1 MCPRIRIIQ
10 QIPFGHIKL
19 NIIIATVIM
28 PLIRHKRFLFLGL
41 SWLILL
47 SWNLGAQEMTN
58 SSMKTFMIYKFAQHI
73 EWDNEAEI
81 DTFKFG
87 IYGADRAFRSE
98 LSLLESVPLKNK
110 PIKIIQF
117 SRINDISETQVL
129 YIIYDNNPDVDR
141 IYDRLSGNNT
151 LLVTDRY
158 EKPNKIMINFLPME
172 ENMIQFEVNKANL
185 INEGLT
191 VMPDLLLLGGTE
203 IDVAGLY
210 RESQEALQDVM
221 EQVAVLYDS
230 LKEQSA
236 EIQIGKAEI
245 ESQKHQI
252 SEQQDNIQSQQE
264 EIRVREEK
272 LAELT
277 QEVEQQQGNLNTK
290 IELINKQTEK
300 LANQEK
306 EIEDRNS
313 VLDLIQQEIEN
324 QQQRIQDQKSEL
336 TAYATLVERQK
347 FVLYIIVAFCCL
359 IIGLVFFMHRGYM
372 IKKNANQKL
381 ERMNKAVREQNSQI
395 YKQKQEIQ
403 DKNEEL
409 LAQSDELKQ
418 ANEEI
423 TATNE
428 SLNTQKDELRYTLE
442 NLKLTQ
448 DQLIQSEKLASV
460 GQLTAGIAH
469 ELNNPVNFIS
479 GNVKPLKRDLDDI
492 FEILEKYEAIINK
505 HDLGKDFKDVESLKE
520 NLNFKLLTT
529 EIKKLL
535 EGISEGAQRSGD
547 IVKGLRSFS
556 RLDDDKFKNADLHD
570 GLDSTLIL
578 LYNKTKGRINV
589 HKEYG
594 ELPQVECLPSKINQV
609 FMNLLTNSI
618 QAIDGKGDIF
628 IATISSGIGVKIII
642 RDTGTGMTAEV
653 KKHIFEPFYTTK
665 DVGRGTG
672 LGLSISYGII
682 EQHNGNIDVI
692 SESGKGTE
700 FIISLPIVQPDSN

>member
-1 MCPRIRIIQ
+1 MAI
-10 QIPFGHIKL
+10 
-19 NIIIATVIM
+19 VIM
-28 PLIRHKRFLFLGL
+28 LFIKHKRFLLLGFSLLIFLFR
-41 SWLILL
+41 
-47 SWNLGAQEMTN
+47 NVDAQQMTN

-87 IYGADRAFRSE
+87 IYGADRAFMSE

-110 PIKIIQF
+110 PIKISQF
-117 SRINDISETQVL
+117 SRINDIRETQIL
-129 YIIYDNNPDVDR
+129 YIINDNNPDVDR

-151 LLVTDRY
+151 LLITDRY

-236 EIQIGKAEI
+236 EIRIGKAEI
-245 ESQKHQI
+245 ESQKQQI
-252 SEQQDNIQSQQE
+252 SGQQDNILSQQE
-264 EIRVREEK
+264 EIGLREEN
-272 LAELT
+272 LSELT

-290 IELINKQTEK
+290 IELINDQTEE

-306 EIEDRNS
+306 EIKEGNS
-313 VLDLIQQEIEN
+313 VLDLIQQEIDN
-324 QQQRIQDQKSEL
+324 QQESIDEQRSQL
-336 TAYATLVERQK
+336 TAYASLVERQK
-347 FVLYIIVAFCCL
+347 FVLYIIIIFCFL
-359 IIGLVFFMHRGYM
+359 IIGLIFFMHRGYV
-372 IKKNANQKL
+372 IKKNANKKL
-381 ERMNKAVREQNSQI
+381 ERMNKSVREQNRQI
-395 YKQKQEIQ
+395 NKHKQQIEEN
-403 DKNEEL
+403 NEEL
-409 LAQSDELKQ
+409 LSQSDELKQ

-428 SLNTQKDELRYTLE
+428 ALNTQKDELGHTLE

-479 GNVKPLKRDLDDI
+479 GNVKPLRRDIDDI
-492 FEILEKYEAIINK
+492 FEILGKYEKIIRENDISDK
-505 HDLGKDFKDVESLKE
+505 FNEVDSLKE
-520 NLNFKLLTT
+520 KLDFKLLTT
-529 EIKKLL
+529 EIKSLL
-535 EGISEGAQRSGD
+535 EGISEGAHRSSE

-556 RLDDDKFKNADLHD
+556 RLDDDKFQHADLHD
-570 GLDSTLIL
+570 GLDSSLIL

-594 ELPQVECLPSKINQV
+594 DLPKVECLPSKINQV

-618 QAIDGKGDIF
+618 QAIEGKGDIF
-628 IATISSGIGVKIII
+628 IETISSGIGVKIII
-642 RDTGTGMTAEV
+642 RDTGAGMSTEV

-665 DVGRGTG
+665 EVGSGTG
-672 LGLSISYGII
+672 LGLAISYGII
-682 EQHNGNIDVI
+682 EQHQGNIDVI
-692 SESGKGTE
+692 SEDGKGTE
-700 FIISLPIVQPDSN
+700 FIISLPIVQPESN

>member
-1 MCPRIRIIQ
+1 M
-10 QIPFGHIKL
+10 
-19 NIIIATVIM
+19 
-28 PLIRHKRFLFLGL
+28 
-41 SWLILL
+41 LILL
-47 SWNLGAQEMTN
+47 FGNVNAQQMTN
-58 SSMKTFMIYKFAQHI
+58 SSMKTFMIYKFAQFI
-73 EWDNEAEI
+73 EWDNETEI

-87 IYGADRAFRSE
+87 IYGDDRAFMSE
-98 LSLLESVPLKNK
+98 LTLLESVPLKNK
-110 PIKIIQF
+110 PIKISQF
-117 SRINDISETQVL
+117 SRMNDIRETQVL
-129 YIIYDNNPDVDR
+129 YIINDNNPDVDR

-151 LLVTDRY
+151 LLITDRY

-172 ENMIQFEVNKANL
+172 ENMIQFEINKANL
-185 INEGLT
+185 INERLT

-230 LKEQSA
+230 LKDQSS

-245 ESQKHQI
+245 ESQKQQI
-252 SEQQDNIQSQQE
+252 SKQKDNILSQQQ
-264 EIRVREEK
+264 EIGLREEK
-272 LAELT
+272 LSELT

-290 IELINKQTEK
+290 IELINDQTEE

-306 EIEDRNS
+306 EIEERNS
-313 VLDLIQQEIEN
+313 VRDLIQQEIDN
-324 QQQRIQDQKSEL
+324 QQESIEEQRSQL
-336 TAYATLVERQK
+336 TAYASLVERQK
-347 FVLYIIVAFCCL
+347 FVLYTIVVFCIL

-372 IKKNANQKL
+372 IKKNANKKL
-381 ERMNKAVREQNSQI
+381 ERMNREVREQNRKIYQHRQQI
-395 YKQKQEIQ
+395 EE
-403 DKNEEL
+403 KNEEL

-428 SLNTQKDELRYTLE
+428 ALNTQKDELGHTLE

-492 FEILEKYEAIINK
+492 FEILGKYEKIIREN
-505 HDLGKDFKDVESLKE
+505 DISDEFKEVDSLKE
-520 NLNFKLLTT
+520 KLDFKLLTT
-529 EIKKLL
+529 EIKSLL
-535 EGISEGAQRSGD
+535 EGISEGAHRSSE

-556 RLDDDKFKNADLHD
+556 RLDDDKFQHADLHD
-570 GLDSTLIL
+570 GLDSSLIL

-594 ELPQVECLPSKINQV
+594 DLPKVECLPSKINQV

-618 QAIDGKGDIF
+618 QAIEGKGDIF
-628 IATISSGIGVKIII
+628 IETISSGIGVKIII
-642 RDTGTGMTAEV
+642 RDTGAGMSTEV

-665 DVGRGTG
+665 EVGSGTG
-672 LGLSISYGII
+672 LGLAISYGII
-682 EQHNGNIDVI
+682 EQHQGNIDVI
-692 SESGKGTE
+692 SEDGKGTE

>member
-1 MCPRIRIIQ
+1 MSKRVRSFSKPPLTI
-10 QIPFGHIKL
+10 FKL
-19 NIIIATVIM
+19 NKIIASFIM
-28 PLIRHKRFLFLGL
+28 QFIRPKRFLLLGL

-47 SWNLGAQEMTN
+47 HWNLGAQEMTN
-58 SSMKTFMIYKFAQHI
+58 SSMKTFMIYKFAQQI

-87 IYGADRAFRSE
+87 IYGTDRAFMSE

-110 PIKIIQF
+110 PIKISQF

-129 YIIYDNNPDVDR
+129 YIIYDNNPDIDR

-151 LLVTDRY
+151 LLITDRY

-236 EIQIGKAEI
+236 EIRIGKAEI
-245 ESQKHQI
+245 ESQKQQI
-252 SEQQDNIQSQQE
+252 SEQQENIQTQQK
-264 EIRVREEK
+264 EINMREVN
-272 LAELT
+272 LAELM
-277 QEVEQQQGNLNTK
+277 QEVDLQQENLNTK
-290 IELINKQTEK
+290 IELINDQTEK
-300 LANQEK
+300 LASQQM
-306 EIEDRNS
+306 EIKDRNS
-313 VLDLIQQEIEN
+313 VLDLIQQEIDN
-324 QQQRIQDQKSEL
+324 QNESIEDQRSQL
-336 TAYATLVERQK
+336 TAYASLVERQK
-347 FVLYIIVAFCCL
+347 FVLYIIIIFCFL
-359 IIGLVFFMHRGYM
+359 IIGLIFFMHRGYV
-372 IKKNANQKL
+372 IKKNANKKL
-381 ERMNKAVREQNSQI
+381 ERMNRAVRDQNRKISQH
-395 YKQKQEIQ
+395 KQQIEEN
-403 DKNEEL
+403 NEEL

-428 SLNTQKDELRYTLE
+428 ALNTQKDELHHTLE

-479 GNVKPLKRDLDDI
+479 GNVKPLRRDIDDI
-492 FEILEKYEAIINK
+492 FEILEKYEAIISE
-505 HDLGKDFKDVESLKE
+505 HDLGKDFQDVESLKE
-520 NLNFKLLTT
+520 NLNFNLLTT

-535 EGISEGAQRSGD
+535 EGISEGAHRSSD

-556 RLDDDKFKNADLHD
+556 RLDDDKFKYSDLHD

-589 HKEYG
+589 HKAYG
-594 ELPQVECLPSKINQV
+594 DLPQVECLPSKINQV

-618 QAIDGKGDIF
+618 QSIDGKGDIF
-628 IATISSGIGVKIII
+628 IDTISSGIGVKIII
-642 RDTGTGMTAEV
+642 RDTGSGMTAEV

-665 DVGRGTG
+665 DVGSGTG

-692 SESGKGTE
+692 SEPGKGTE

>member
-1 MCPRIRIIQ
+1 MLL
-10 QIPFGHIKL
+10 F
-19 NIIIATVIM
+19 
-28 PLIRHKRFLFLGL
+28 RHKRYLLFGL
-41 SWLILL
+41 SWMILL
-47 SWNLGAQEMTN
+47 SGNLSAQEMTN
-58 SSMKTFMIYKFAQHI
+58 TSMKTFMIYKFAQHI
-73 EWDNEAEI
+73 EWENEAEI

-87 IYGADRAFRSE
+87 VYGADRAFRSE

-110 PIKIIQF
+110 PIKITQF
-117 SRINDISETQVL
+117 SRLNDIDKTQVL
-129 YIIYDNNPDVDR
+129 YIVYDNNPDVDR
-141 IYDRLSGNNT
+141 VFERLIGNNT
-151 LLVTDRY
+151 LLITDRY

-221 EQVAVLYDS
+221 GQVAVLYDS

-236 EIQIGKAEI
+236 EIQTGKAEI
-245 ESQKHQI
+245 ESQKQQI
-252 SEQQDNIQSQQE
+252 SEQEMDIRSQQE

-272 LAELT
+272 LDELT

-290 IELINKQTEK
+290 IELINEQTEK
-300 LANQEK
+300 LASQQV
-306 EIEDRNS
+306 EIEDRNT
-313 VLDLIQQEIEN
+313 VLDSIQDEIVYQQERITE
-324 QQQRIQDQKSEL
+324 QRSEL
-336 TAYATLVERQK
+336 TAYASLVERQK
-347 FVLYIIVAFCCL
+347 FVLYIILIFCAM
-359 IIGLVFFMHRGYM
+359 IIGLGFFIYRSYK
-372 IKKNANQKL
+372 IKKNANKKL
-381 ERMNKAVREQNSQI
+381 ERMNREVREQNRKINQHKQQI
-395 YKQKQEIQ
+395 EE
-403 DKNEEL
+403 KNEEL
-409 LAQSDELKQ
+409 LSQSEELKQ

-428 SLNTQKDELRYTLE
+428 ALNSQKDELRYTLE

-492 FEILEKYEAIINK
+492 FEILEKYETIIKESVLDEN
-505 HDLGKDFKDVESLKE
+505 FQEVESLKE
-520 NLNFKLLTT
+520 KLDFDLLTT
-529 EIKKLL
+529 EIKRLL
-535 EGISEGAQRSGD
+535 EGISEGANRSSD

-556 RLDDDKFKNADLHD
+556 RLDDDKFKYADLHD

-589 HKEYG
+589 HKDYG
-594 ELPQVECLPSKINQV
+594 DLPVVECLPSKINQV

-618 QAIDGKGDIF
+618 QAIEDKGDIF
-628 IATISSGIGVKIII
+628 IETISSGIGVKIII
-642 RDTGTGMTAEV
+642 RDNGIGMTPEV

-665 DVGRGTG
+665 EVGSGTG
-672 LGLSISYGII
+672 LGLAISYGII
-682 EQHNGNIDVI
+682 EQHQGNMDVI
-692 SESGKGTE
+692 SEPDKGTE

>member
-1 MCPRIRIIQ
+1 M
-10 QIPFGHIKL
+10 
-19 NIIIATVIM
+19 
-28 PLIRHKRFLFLGL
+28 
-41 SWLILL
+41 ILL
-47 SWNLGAQEMTN
+47 GGNLSAQEMTN
-58 SSMKTFMIYKFAQHI
+58 TSMKSFMIYKFAQHI
-73 EWDNEAEI
+73 EWENEAEI

-87 IYGADRAFRSE
+87 VYGADRAFRSE

-110 PIKIIQF
+110 PIKITQF
-117 SRINDISETQVL
+117 SRLNDIDKTQVL
-129 YIIYDNNPDVDR
+129 YIVYDNNADVDR
-141 IYDRLSGNNT
+141 VFERLSGNNT
-151 LLVTDRY
+151 LLITDRF

-172 ENMIQFEVNKANL
+172 ENMIKFEINKANL
-185 INEGLT
+185 INEELT

-210 RESQEALQDVM
+210 RESQEALQHVM
-221 EQVAVLYDS
+221 GQVAVLYDS

-245 ESQKHQI
+245 ESQKQHI
-252 SEQQDNIQSQQE
+252 SKQQKNIQSQQE
-264 EIRVREEK
+264 EIGLREEE

-277 QEVEQQQGNLNTK
+277 KEVEQQQGNLTTK
-290 IELINKQTEK
+290 IELINDQTEK
-300 LANQEK
+300 LASQQV
-306 EIEDRNS
+306 EIEDRNK
-313 VLDLIQQEIEN
+313 VLDSIQDEIVHQQERIGE
-324 QQQRIQDQKSEL
+324 QRSEL
-336 TAYATLVERQK
+336 TAYASLVERQK
-347 FVLYIIVAFCCL
+347 FVLYIIILFCAL
-359 IIGLVFFMHRGYM
+359 VIGLGFFIYRGYK
-372 IKKNANQKL
+372 IKKNANKKL
-381 ERMNKAVREQNSQI
+381 ERMNREVREQNRKINQHKQQI
-395 YKQKQEIQ
+395 E

-409 LAQSDELKQ
+409 LSQSEDLKQ

-428 SLNTQKDELRYTLE
+428 ALNTQKDELRYTLE

-492 FEILEKYEAIINK
+492 FEILEKYDAIIK
-505 HDLGKDFKDVESLKE
+505 EYDLGVNFQEVESLKE
-520 NLNFKLLTT
+520 NLDFKLLTT
-529 EIKKLL
+529 EIKRLL
-535 EGISEGAQRSGD
+535 EGISEGALRSSD

-556 RLDDDKFKNADLHD
+556 RLDDDKFMHADLHD

-578 LYNKTKGRINV
+578 LYNKTKGRITV

-594 ELPQVECLPSKINQV
+594 DLPVVECLPSKINQV

-618 QAIDGKGDIF
+618 QAIEDKGDIF
-628 IATISSGIGVKIII
+628 IETISSGIGVKIII
-642 RDTGTGMTAEV
+642 RDNGIGMTTEV

-665 DVGRGTG
+665 EVGSGTG
-672 LGLSISYGII
+672 LGLAISYGII
-682 EQHNGNIDVI
+682 EQHKGNMDVI
-692 SESGKGTE
+692 SEPEKGTE

>member
-1 MCPRIRIIQ
+1 M
-10 QIPFGHIKL
+10 
-19 NIIIATVIM
+19 ATAIM
-28 PLIRHKRFLFLGL
+28 LLIRHKQFLLLGL
-41 SWLILL
+41 SGLILL
-47 SWNLGAQEMTN
+47 SGNLGAQEMTN

-73 EWDNEAEI
+73 EWDNEEEI

-87 IYGADRAFRSE
+87 IYGVDRAFMSE

-110 PIKIIQF
+110 PIKITQF
-117 SRINDISETQVL
+117 SRLNDIGKTQVL

-151 LLVTDRY
+151 LLITDRY

-210 RESQEALQDVM
+210 RESQEALQNVM

-252 SEQQDNIQSQQE
+252 SEQQENIQSQQE
-264 EIRVREEK
+264 EIGVREEK
-272 LAELT
+272 LAELI
-277 QEVEQQQGNLNTK
+277 QEVRQQQGNLNTK
-290 IELINKQTEK
+290 IELINDQTEK

-313 VLDLIQQEIEN
+313 VLDLIQHEIDN
-324 QQQRIQDQKSEL
+324 QQHRIQEQKSEL

-372 IKKNANQKL
+372 IKKNANKKL
-381 ERMNKAVREQNSQI
+381 ERMNKAVREQNRQI
-395 YKQKQEIQ
+395 NKQKQEIQ

-492 FEILEKYEAIINK
+492 FEILEKYETIINER
-505 HDLGKDFKDVESLKE
+505 DLGIDFQDVESLKE

-594 ELPQVECLPSKINQV
+594 DLPQVECLPSKINQV

-628 IATISSGIGVKIII
+628 IETISSGIGVKIII
-642 RDTGTGMTAEV
+642 RDTGTGMTAAV

-665 DVGRGTG
+665 DVGSGTG

-682 EQHNGNIDVI
+682 EQHYGNIDVI

>member
-1 MCPRIRIIQ
+1 MASVII
-10 QIPFGHIKL
+10 P
-19 NIIIATVIM
+19 V
-28 PLIRHKRFLFLGL
+28 IRHNRFLLLGL

-47 SWNLGAQEMTN
+47 FGNLGAQEMTN
-58 SSMKTFMIYKFAQHI
+58 SSMKTFMIYKFAQQI
-73 EWDNEAEI
+73 EWENEEKI
-81 DTFKFG
+81 DTFHFG
-87 IYGADRAFRSE
+87 VFGADRGLRSE

-110 PIKIIQF
+110 PIKITHF
-117 SRINDISETQVL
+117 ARVNDIGKTELL
-129 YIIYDNNPDVDR
+129 YVTYNMNPDIERISDR
-141 IYDRLSGNNT
+141 ISGNHT
-151 LLVTDRY
+151 LLISDRS
-158 EKPNKIMINFLPME
+158 EKPNKIMINFLPLE
-172 ENMIQFEVNKANL
+172 ENKIQFEVNKANI

-191 VMPDLLLLGGTE
+191 VLPELLLLGGTE

-221 EQVAVLYDS
+221 EQVAVLYES
-230 LKEQSA
+230 VKEQSA

-245 ESQKHQI
+245 ERQKQQI
-252 SEQQDNIQSQQE
+252 SEQQENIQSQQE
-264 EIRVREEK
+264 EIGVREEK

-277 QEVEQQQGNLNTK
+277 QEVEHQQENLNTK
-290 IELINKQTEK
+290 IELINTQTDK
-300 LANQEK
+300 LTKQEK

-313 VLDLIQQEIEN
+313 VRDLIQQEIDN
-324 QQQRIQDQKSEL
+324 QQQRIQEQKSEL

-347 FVLYIIVAFCCL
+347 FVLYIIIVFCCL
-359 IIGLVFFMHRGYM
+359 IIGLGFFIYRSYK
-372 IKKNANQKL
+372 IKKNANMKL
-381 ERMNKAVREQNSQI
+381 ERMNREIREQNRKIYQHKQQI
-395 YKQKQEIQ
+395 E

-409 LAQSDELKQ
+409 LSQSEELKQ

-423 TATNE
+423 TSTNE
-428 SLNTQKDELRYTLE
+428 ALNTQKDELRYTLE

-479 GNVKPLKRDLDDI
+479 GNVKPLKRDVDDI
-492 FEILEKYEAIINK
+492 FDILGKYEDIIREN
-505 HDLGKDFKDVESLKE
+505 DLGKDFNEVDSLKD
-520 NLNFKLLTT
+520 NLNYKLLTT
-529 EIKKLL
+529 EIKSLL
-535 EGISEGAQRSGD
+535 EGIAEGAHRSSD

-556 RLDDDKFKNADLHD
+556 RMDDEKFIQTDLHD

-578 LYNKTKGRINV
+578 LYNKTKGKINI
-589 HKEYG
+589 HKDYG
-594 ELPQVECLPSKINQV
+594 DLPLVECLPSKINQV
-609 FMNLLTNSI
+609 FMNILTNSI
-618 QAIDGKGDIF
+618 QAIKEKGDIF
-628 IATISSGIGVKIII
+628 IETISSGIGVKIII
-642 RDTGTGMTAEV
+642 RDTGSGMTAEV

-665 DVGRGTG
+665 DVGSGTG